1 MGKTKHHYN
10 NQTLIAPTQLK
21 ITELRIPK
29 IYSEKYMYCLP
40 NNRYPLVSIRYV
52 QLYYEPIA
60 KKFLKDVSQKQHLSA
75 HVYCCTHTTTILC
88 VIDIREHWP
97 LNNTEIIFSI
107 WVLDGG

>member
-40 NNRYPLVSIRYV
+40 NNRYPLASIRYV

-60 KKFLKDVSQKQHLSA
+60 KKFLKDVSQKRVQKTTFISA
-75 HVYCCTHTTTILC
+75 RLLLHTY
-88 VIDIREHWP
+88 
-97 LNNTEIIFSI
+97 NNNF
-107 WVLDGG
+107 VRD